1 MNKFRAIGDLPR
13 SSEKFEP
20 ESDNYRALQNLN
32 DRKVLLV
39 DTRIHFPH
47 DGDQEETNTFN
58 NPSNPSSPSS
68 LSNPSSPSN
77 TSSPSNQS
85 SRSNSNERVTM
96 LIDPEVIEASNTAD
110 NQSAAGKLEEKTADS
125 KETTTAE
132 QVKIKDE
139 TEFEKETTTATA
151 AAEKEKTTTTTNAEL
166 NTTAGASL
174 TLESTGSIGKK
185 EDNTTTDIKTPET
198 TTIDVKTKETT
209 TPATAK
215 LDDHA
220 QAQLEHKDKGHS
232 FASKSKSDI
241 HMLILTIILISSF
254 NFIY

>member
-13 SSEKFEP
+13 SSQKFEP

-47 DGDQEETNTFN
+47 DGDEEE
-58 NPSNPSSPSS
+58 SSA

-77 TSSPSNQS
+77 QS
-85 SRSNSNERVTM
+85 SHSNSNERVTM
-96 LIDPEVIEASNTAD
+96 LIDPEVIEASNSTD
-110 NQSAAGKLEEKTADS
+110 IQLAAGKLEEKTADS
-125 KETTTAE
+125 KESTTAE

-139 TEFEKETTTATA
+139 NEFEKETTTAGA
-151 AAEKEKTTTTTNAEL
+151 AAEKEKTATTTKAEL

-174 TLESTGSIGKK
+174 TLESTGSMGKK
-185 EDNTTTDIKTPET
+185 EDNTTTDIKSSET
-198 TTIDVKTKETT
+198 ATIDVKTADTT
-209 TPATAK
+209 TIATAK

-220 QAQLEHKDKGHS
+220 QAQVEHKDKGHS

-241 HMLILTIILISSF
+241 HMLILTIILIPGF
-254 NFIY
+254 NFIF